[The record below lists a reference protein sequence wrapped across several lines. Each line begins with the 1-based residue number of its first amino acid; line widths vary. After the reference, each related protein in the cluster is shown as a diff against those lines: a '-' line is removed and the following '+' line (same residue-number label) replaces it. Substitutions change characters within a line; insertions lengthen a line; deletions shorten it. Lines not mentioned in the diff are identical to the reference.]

1 MDPVRLHDLAR
12 QLDAELVGDGDV
24 VVTGV
29 AGLEHAG
36 PGDITFLA
44 ARDRVEQLAA
54 CAATAVIIAPGLEA
68 DRPALRVADPYAA
81 FARLLASLEMAL
93 DRVFPPGIHPTAVVD
108 PTADVARA
116 ASIGPYC
123 VIGAGASVGEG
134 TRLGP
139 LVVLGPEVQVGREG
153 RLHAGVCVRERC
165 RLGDRVIL
173 HTHCVVGSDGFG
185 YRPGPQGLVKIPQV
199 GIVVVEDDVELGAG
213 TCVDRA
219 MVGQTVVGRGSKLDN
234 LVQVGH
240 NVVIGAHCAISAQTG
255 ISGSCRVGDWVTM
268 GGQVGLGDHLTIGD
282 GVKIGAKSGLHRDT
296 PAGSEVFGYPALE
309 AREAFRVT
317 SALRKLPDL
326 LRTVAR
332 LERRLD
338 LDDGARDDGAEGGTP
353 E

>member
-1 MDPVRLHDLAR
+1 MDPVRLRDLAR
-12 QLDAELVGDGDV
+12 QLGAELVGDGDLL
-24 VVTGV
+24 VTGV

-44 ARDRVEQLAA
+44 ARERIEQLAG
-54 CAATAVIIAPGLEA
+54 CPAAAVIVGPGLEA

-81 FARLLASLEMAL
+81 FSLLLSRLEMDP

-116 ASIGPYC
+116 VAIGPYC
-123 VIGAGASVGEG
+123 VIGAGAVVGEG
-134 TRLGP
+134 TRLGAH
-139 LVVLGPEVQVGREG
+139 VVLGPEVTVGRDG
-153 RLHAGVCVRERC
+153 FLHAGVCIREKC
-165 RLGDRVIL
+165 RVGDRVIL
-173 HTHCVVGSDGFG
+173 HSHCVVGSDGFG
-185 YRPGPQGLVKIPQV
+185 YRPGPAGLVKIPQV
-199 GIVVVEDDVELGAG
+199 GIVVLEDDVELGAG

-219 MVGQTVVGRGSKLDN
+219 TVGQTVIGRGTKLDN

-255 ISGSCRVGDWVTM
+255 ISGSCKLGSGVTM
-268 GGQVGLGDHLTIGD
+268 GGQVGLADHLTIGD
-282 GVKIGAKSGLHRDT
+282 GVKVGAKSGLHRDT
-296 PAGSEVFGYPALE
+296 PAGSEVFGYPALD
-309 AREAFRVT
+309 AREAFRVA

-332 LERRLD
+332 LERLVGETHESREE
-338 LDDGARDDGAEGGTP
+338 AP